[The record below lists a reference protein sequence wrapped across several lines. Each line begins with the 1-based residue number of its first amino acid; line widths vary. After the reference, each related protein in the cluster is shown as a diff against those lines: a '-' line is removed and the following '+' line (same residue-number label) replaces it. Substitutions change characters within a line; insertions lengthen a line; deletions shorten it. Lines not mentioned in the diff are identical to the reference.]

1 MGDSI
6 TILPYTNKIIYNTA
20 NSYLVLI
27 VMDNLKKK
35 LKGMLTR
42 ETYAHSLSTCETALD
57 LARRFSVSEKKVE
70 LAALLHDCAKSMS
83 YDELVYNVEKYKI
96 PVDKLELRTE
106 ALLHAPVGS
115 KLASVLF
122 GIADPQILSAIRYHT
137 TAAPAMSVIAKII
150 YVADFIELARG
161 HKGVADAR
169 KAAEKDIDSAM
180 LFILRKKI
188 PYLVKREVLIHT
200 RSVKALN
207 WFLEKEK
214 KK

>member
-1 MGDSI
+1 M
-6 TILPYTNKIIYNTA
+6 PK
-20 NSYLVLI
+20 
-27 VMDNLKKK
+27 VMDNIKKK
-35 LKGMLTR
+35 LKEMLAR

-57 LARRFSVSEKKVE
+57 LARRFGASEKKVE

-83 YDELVYNVEKYKI
+83 YDELICNVEKYKI
-96 PVDKLELRTE
+96 SIDGLELKTE
-106 ALLHAPVGS
+106 SLLHAPVGS

-137 TAAPAMSVIAKII
+137 TAAPAMSAIAKIV

-161 HKGVADAR
+161 HKGVLDAR
-169 KAAEKDIDSAM
+169 KAAEKDIDKAM
-180 LFILRKKI
+180 LFILRRKI
-188 PYLVKREVLIHT
+188 PYLVKEKVLIHP

-214 KK
+214 KSD

>member
-1 MGDSI
+1 
-6 TILPYTNKIIYNTA
+6 
-20 NSYLVLI
+20 
-27 VMDNLKKK
+27 
-35 LKGMLTR
+35 MLTR

-57 LARRFSVSEKKVE
+57 LARRFGVSKKKVG

-83 YDELVYNVEKYKI
+83 YNELIYDVEKHKI
-96 PVDKLELRTE
+96 PVDGLELRTE

-115 KLASVLF
+115 KLAGVLF

-137 TAAPAMSVIAKII
+137 TAVPEMSDIAKII

-161 HKGVADAR
+161 HKGVVDAR
-169 KAAEKDIDSAM
+169 KAAEKDIDKAM

-188 PYLVKREVLIHT
+188 PYLVKKKVLIHP